1 MLIKLAGGRVYDPI
15 QGLAGEF
22 RGLFAC
28 DGRSLAYTGPGTQI
42 DAVCDVSEYVVM
54 AGAIGIYSDITGG
67 NVNTAR
73 VLLPEQHRNFMARRF
88 GHPLGTATL
97 RPELKREFSLHEIAN
112 MTPTAPTRLL
122 GLSNRGH
129 LAPGAVAGVAV
140 YPPQAALA
148 LKKGRVVVRDGEVVQ
163 RAPGIAQRVQP
174 EYDRGIERSVKRY
187 FERLYSLCLKNFKVN
202 GVDLDRSDSERFRVV
217 PISPHPAAVQACR

>member
-54 AGAIGIYSDITGG
+54 AGAIGIYSHITGG

-73 VLLPEQHRNFMARRF
+73 VLLPEQNRNLMARRF

-129 LAPGAVAGVAV
+129 LAPGAVADVAV

-163 RAPGIAQRVQP
+163 RAPGIAQRVQL

-187 FERLYSLCLKNFKVN
+187 FDRFYSLCLNNFRVN